1 MQYGPIMN
9 DGVTARQD
17 ASITVCPDA
26 TIGYRIIFCVSWACE
41 NRIQQDFD
49 PIVYARIRGELYN
62 NR

>member
-1 MQYGPIMN
+1 MLWCATNRDRAPAH
-9 DGVTARQD
+9 DF
-17 ASITVCPDA
+17 TVSCRE
-26 TIGYRIIFCVSWACE
+26 GK